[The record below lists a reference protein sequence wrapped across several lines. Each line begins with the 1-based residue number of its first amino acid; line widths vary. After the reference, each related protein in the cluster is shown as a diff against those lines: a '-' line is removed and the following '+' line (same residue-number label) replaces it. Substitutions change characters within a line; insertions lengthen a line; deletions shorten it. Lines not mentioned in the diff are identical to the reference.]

1 MEKIKID
8 EIGFNGEGVGR
19 LNGKV
24 CFVRFTLP
32 GEEAEIEITKNKS
45 KFCEVRFVKL
55 LKPSTKRTKP
65 LCPYFSVCGGCD
77 FQHMAYTDEL
87 KAKQEILKKQLQKVG
102 INIPIK
108 VNASKKEYFYR
119 NKLKLFFDRGLGFH
133 KAYDSDIL
141 PVENCVIAEKEIG
154 NSIAII
160 SNFLERYKHLP
171 SQVEIKLQEGVLLV
185 NFFSKKNINLE
196 IDELSAL
203 LPPSQIFLTTPFSTK
218 LLKNASSAPEQD
230 PNVFH
235 QVNSTVA
242 SELYHKVVAKAKEKV
257 VINCYSGAGL
267 LSAMLLK
274 GGAKKVFGLE
284 KGLNEHQEAEKL
296 KKQNALD
303 GLVNIQGDCA
313 LTLPKVANEAEL
325 IIVDPPRAGLSEKVR
340 TSIDSSNAKELV
352 YISCNHATFAR
363 DVASLKNFCLSE
375 IEIFDMFPKTANF
388 EIFAH
393 LSRK

>member
-45 KFCEVRFVKL
+45 KFCEARFVKL
-55 LKPSTKRTKP
+55 LKPSEKRTKP

-77 FQHMAYTDEL
+77 FQHTAYTDEL
-87 KAKQEILKKQLQKVG
+87 KAKQEILNKQLQKAG

-154 NSIAII
+154 SSIAII
-160 SNFLERYKHLP
+160 SNFLARYKHLP
-171 SQVEIKLQEGVLLV
+171 SQVEIKLQEGILLI
-185 NFFSKKNINLE
+185 NFFSKKDLKLE

-218 LLKNASSAPEQD
+218 LLKNASSAPEQA

-296 KKQNALD
+296 KKKNALD

-313 LTLPKVANEAEL
+313 FTLPKVANEAEL

-388 EIFAH
+388 EIFAQ

>member
-87 KAKQEILKKQLQKVG
+87 KAKQEILNKQLQKAG

-154 NSIAII
+154 SSIAII
-160 SNFLERYKHLP
+160 SNFLARYKHLP
-171 SQVEIKLQEGVLLV
+171 SQVEIKLQEGVLLI
-185 NFFSKKNINLE
+185 NFFSKKNLKLE

-242 SELYHKVVAKAKEKV
+242 SELYHKVVAKAKGKV

-303 GLVNIQGDCA
+303 GLVNISLCQKSQTRLSLSLLTRHALDFLKKSEQA
-313 LTLPKVANEAEL
+313 LTVQTQKS
-325 IIVDPPRAGLSEKVR
+325 LS
-340 TSIDSSNAKELV
+340 IF
-352 YISCNHATFAR
+352 HAIMQPLHAMWQALKTFA
-363 DVASLKNFCLSE
+363 
-375 IEIFDMFPKTANF
+375 
-388 EIFAH
+388 
-393 LSRK
+393 

>member
-45 KFCEVRFVKL
+45 KFCEARFVKL

-87 KAKQEILKKQLQKVG
+87 KAKQEILNKQLQKAG

-154 NSIAII
+154 SSIAII
-160 SNFLERYKHLP
+160 SNFLARYKHLP

-185 NFFSKKNINLE
+185 NFFSKKNIKLE

-218 LLKNASSAPEQD
+218 LLKNASSAPELD

-235 QVNSTVA
+235 PVNSTVA

-257 VINCYSGAGL
+257 VVNCYSGAGL

-296 KKQNALD
+296 KKQNGLD

-313 LTLPKVANEAEL
+313 FTLPKVANEAEL

-340 TSIDSSNAKELV
+340 ASIDSSNAKELI

-363 DVASLKNFCLSE
+363 DVASLENFCLSE

-388 EIFAH
+388 EIFAQ

>member
-45 KFCEVRFVKL
+45 KFCEARFVKL
-55 LKPSTKRTKP
+55 LKPSEKRTKP

-87 KAKQEILKKQLQKVG
+87 KAKREILNKQLQKAG
-102 INIPIK
+102 INIAIK

-119 NKLKLFFDRGLGFH
+119 NKLKLFFDCGLGFH

-296 KKQNALD
+296 KKQNGLD

-313 LTLPKVANEAEL
+313 FTLPKVANEAEL

-340 TSIDSSNAKELV
+340 ASIDSSNAKELI

-363 DVASLKNFCLSE
+363 DVASLENFCLSE

-388 EIFAH
+388 EIFAQ